1 MYQKLIIIIM
11 ESNQIIIKIIII
23 FQMLI
28 FKIRIILKIKIK

>member
-23 FQMLI
+23 FQILI
-28 FKIRIILKIKIK
+28 FKIRIIF